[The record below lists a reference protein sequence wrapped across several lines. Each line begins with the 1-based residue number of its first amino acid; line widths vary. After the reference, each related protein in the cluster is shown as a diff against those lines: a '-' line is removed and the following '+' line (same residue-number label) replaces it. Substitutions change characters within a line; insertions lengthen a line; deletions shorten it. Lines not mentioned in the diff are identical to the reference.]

1 MRAKSSLRLTLIAV
15 GLLATL
21 GVVFYP
27 TDEKRV
33 KEAAE
38 ALIAAANADDAQ
50 LSRALE
56 TYATPEV
63 SISVA
68 ELPDPVT
75 GRDAVLAAVRA
86 ARGLGQKLH
95 FTVEA
100 VEVSVEGKHARL
112 NADLIT
118 SVRPELPELRRPRHS
133 VALFEKSGDHFRLV
147 SAEIGSERR
156 DQPEARP

>member
-1 MRAKSSLRLTLIAV
+1 MRAKTTLQLTLA
-15 GLLATL
+15 GMGSLATL
-21 GVVFYP
+21 GMLLFP

-38 ALIAAANADDAQ
+38 ELVAAANSGGAE

-56 TYATPEV
+56 TYASPEV
-63 SISVA
+63 SISVSD
-68 ELPDPVT
+68 LPDTVT
-75 GRDAVLAAVRA
+75 GRAAVLAAVRQA
-86 ARGLGQKLH
+86 SVLGQKLH
-95 FTVEA
+95 FQVEA

-118 SVRPELPELRRPRHS
+118 SLRPEVPELRRPRHS
-133 VALFEKSGDHFRLV
+133 VAVFEKSGDHFRLV
-147 SAEIGSERR
+147 SAEIGPERL

>member
-1 MRAKSSLRLTLIAV
+1 MRAKNSLRLTLVAIGFA
-15 GLLATL
+15 ATL
-21 GVVFYP
+21 GVLFYP

-38 ALIAAANADDAQ
+38 AIVAAANADEAQ
-50 LSRALE
+50 LSRALQ
-56 TYATPEV
+56 TYATPDV

-68 ELPDPVT
+68 DLSDPVT
-75 GRDAVLAAVRA
+75 GREAVLASVRA

-118 SVRPELPELRRPRHS
+118 SLRPEVPELRRPRHS

-147 SAEIGSERR
+147 SAEIGAERR